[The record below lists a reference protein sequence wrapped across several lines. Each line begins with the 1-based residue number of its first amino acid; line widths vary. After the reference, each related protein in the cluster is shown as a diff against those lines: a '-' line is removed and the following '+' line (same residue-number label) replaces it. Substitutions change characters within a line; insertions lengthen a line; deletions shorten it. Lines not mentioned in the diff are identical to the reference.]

1 MIQKYSFN
9 VTMPW
14 GLTFINSGDNNT
26 RSSVLYCSEVQRQ
39 SSNDIVQYCN
49 FHAFSRGENIL
60 NVCSGQNMRDWQIRK
75 INIFQFK
82 EQNTEKKES
91 SVRIHSIQFLI
102 EFIRQYV
109 QVKLLTLC
117 TFPVFFHQVWHPAPA
132 LLGWYFW
139 TLADEIQQPFHT
151 PYWQVQ
157 LVLPLT
163 VCQLNRHISSLYVL
177 VESASLLIFVKH
189 WNGRVL
195 PRTHPCGADLSVQRN
210 QEQATLDC
218 VGFLFWSSMVYPA
231 SSVFYSPH
239 LPAGNQYIF
248 FSSSSDTPCCN
259 WLASWFWWY
268 LLTSSVFLLHY
279 HRHQ

>member
-1 MIQKYSFN
+1 MHFPGVKIFSMFVPVKTCVTGKSGKLISFP
-9 VTMPW
+9 TKSTT
-14 GLTFINSGDNNT
+14 L
-26 RSSVLYCSEVQRQ
+26 
-39 SSNDIVQYCN
+39 
-49 FHAFSRGENIL
+49 
-60 NVCSGQNMRDWQIRK
+60 
-75 INIFQFK
+75 
-82 EQNTEKKES
+82 KKKVS

-109 QVKLLTLC
+109 QVKLLTLY
-117 TFPVFFHQVWHPAPA
+117 TFPMFFHPVWHPAPA

-139 TLADEIQQPFHT
+139 NLADEIQQPFHT

-218 VGFLFWSSMVYPA
+218 VGFLFWSSVVYPA

-248 FSSSSDTPCCN
+248 SLPPLILHVVIGLLAGFNDTL
-259 WLASWFWWY
+259 WL
-268 LLTSSVFLLHY
+268 LLFFFFIIIAINNYDIINSVNVNLVCIVFIC
-279 HRHQ
+279 